1 MPEMKRLSS
10 KVILI
15 TGAASDLGAA
25 FARRCSAEGA
35 SVICTDIDDG
45 AAKAL
50 AGTLGDGSI
59 GLHCDVTDAA
69 SVRRAVKA
77 TQDRYGKLDGVVHNA
92 AIATE
97 DGTVVSLSEKQW
109 RQEIDVTLTGAF
121 LVCKHAIPLMEP
133 QGSGSIVF
141 IASTYGHVAAPQSAA
156 YCAAKAGLIHLA
168 KAIAADYALAGIR
181 ANSVSPGAVK
191 TNRLL
196 KRWPD
201 LDAAETALASA
212 HLLNRI
218 AEPDEI
224 AGAVAYLLS
233 PDSAFVTGTDLL
245 VDGGFTAI

>member
-1 MPEMKRLSS
+1 MILVQLSLN
-10 KVILI
+10 V
-15 TGAASDLGAA
+15 
-25 FARRCSAEGA
+25 ARRKEHQSYAPI
-35 SVICTDIDDG
+35 ST
-45 AAKAL
+45 KAL
-50 AGTLGDGSI
+50 AGTLGESSI

-77 TQDRYGKLDGVVHNA
+77 VEDRFGKLDGVVHNA
-92 AIATE
+92 AIATQ
-97 DGTVVSLSEKQW
+97 DGTIVSLPEKQW
-109 RQEIDVTLTGAF
+109 RQEIDVSLTGAF
-121 LVCKHAIPLMEP
+121 LVCKHAIPLMKT

-141 IASTYGHVAAPQSAA
+141 IASTYAHVAAPQSVA

-168 KAIAADYALAGIR
+168 KAIAADYAPAGIR
-181 ANSVSPGAVK
+181 VNSVSPGAVK
-191 TNRLL
+191 TSRLL

-201 LDAAETALASA
+201 LDAAETALAPA

-233 PDSAFVTGTDLL
+233 SDSAFVTGTDML